1 MRPIH
6 IANLDK
12 PRPVVILTRE
22 GVRGVMTR
30 VSIAPITSR
39 SKGLP
44 TEVPVGVR
52 NGLEV
57 GSAVSCDNITTIRA
71 TDIGRQVGWL
81 LPEQEG
87 DLARAISHAFDL
99 V

>member
-6 IANLDK
+6 IAHLDK

-22 GVRGVMTR
+22 GVRGVMSR

-44 TEVPVGVR
+44 TEVSVGVR
-52 NGLEV
+52 NGLDI
-57 GSAVSCDNITTIRA
+57 GSVISCDNIATIRA
-71 TDIGRQVGWL
+71 MDIGRQIGWL
-81 LPEQEG
+81 LSDEESE
-87 DLARAISHAFDL
+87 LARAISHA
-99 V
+99 

>member
-6 IANLDK
+6 IANLDE

-44 TEVPVGVR
+44 TEVPVGSR

-57 GSAVSCDNITTIRA
+57 GSVISCDNITTIRT

-81 LPEQEG
+81 LPEQETA
-87 DLARAISHAFDL
+87 LMRAISHAFDL

>member
-6 IANLDK
+6 IANLDE

-44 TEVPVGVR
+44 TEVPVGSR

-57 GSAVSCDNITTIRA
+57 GSVISCDNITTIRT
-71 TDIGRQVGWL
+71 TDVGRQVGWL
-81 LPEQEG
+81 LPEQETE
-87 DLARAISHAFDL
+87 LMRAISHAFDL
-99 V
+99 E